1 MHSILIPF
9 LAVVAAAFGVFR
21 LDMVPST
28 PSDPIAF
35 GGTMASIHATMLGF
49 MLAAL
54 AVLASINHTH
64 LVAMMHKTG
73 HYKNLLMTL
82 FTGCCLFLVCAVI
95 SISIMFGLEAG
106 PRLMATLVGLQV
118 GCLVSLL
125 DIGRKFWIVLTNLR
139 PQHP

>member
-1 MHSILIPF
+1 MRTILIPLLIV
-9 LAVVAAAFGVFR
+9 LAASIGVYR
-21 LDMVPST
+21 LDMVPGA
-28 PSDPIAF
+28 PADPVAF

-64 LVAMMHKTG
+64 LVAMMHRTG
-73 HYKNLLMTL
+73 HYKNLLATL
-82 FTGCCLFLVCAVI
+82 FTGCCLFLVTAI
-95 SISIMFGLEAG
+95 IAISIMFGLPAR
-106 PRLMATLVGLQV
+106 PQIMAVLVGLHL

-125 DIGRKFWIVLTNLR
+125 DIGRKFWLVLTSLR